1 MGILAQER
9 RTAARLSVQLYSLG
23 AEAVTDTEAV
33 VARLASLGYA
43 AVEPVVS
50 TGSTPASLEFARSMG
65 MEELPP
71 LDVAALRRSLDE
83 HGMVAPSCHV
93 ALPEGAM
100 AQAILDEQEELGS
113 GLLVSA
119 AVFDEEAGKLE
130 AFDDLDSIKRL
141 AERFNAA
148 ADLVRPR
155 GMRVGYHNHFWE
167 LETDFGGRSGLEL
180 FYELTV
186 PDVVAE
192 VDVYWAQIAGRDP
205 VDLVHNLGDRVVLLH
220 VKDGTGSFQDPSLPL
235 GTGVV
240 DVPAVLAAGDCVQ
253 WHIVE
258 LEGMGDSTW
267 SALEQDARYLVDG
280 GWSIGQKSLAGE

>member
-1 MGILAQER
+1 
-9 RTAARLSVQLYSLG
+9 
-23 AEAVTDTEAV
+23 
-33 VARLASLGYA
+33 
-43 AVEPVVS
+43 
-50 TGSTPASLEFARSMG
+50 
-65 MEELPP
+65 
-71 LDVAALRRSLDE
+71 
-83 HGMVAPSCHV
+83 
-93 ALPEGAM
+93 
-100 AQAILDEQEELGS
+100 
-113 GLLVSA
+113 
-119 AVFDEEAGKLE
+119 
-130 AFDDLDSIKRL
+130 
-141 AERFNAA
+141 
-148 ADLVRPR
+148 
-155 GMRVGYHNHFWE
+155 MRVGYRNHFWE

-220 VKDGTGSFQDPSLPL
+220 VKDGTGSFQDPSLSL

-240 DVPAVLAAGDCVQ
+240 DVPAVLAAGDFVQ

-258 LEGMGDSTW
+258 LEGMGDGTW